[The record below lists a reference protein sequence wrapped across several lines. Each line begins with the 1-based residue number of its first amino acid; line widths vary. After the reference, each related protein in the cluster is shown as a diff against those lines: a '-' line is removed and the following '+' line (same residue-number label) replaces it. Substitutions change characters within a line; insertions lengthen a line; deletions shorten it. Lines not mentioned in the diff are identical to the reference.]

1 MSRLFFVVAFALGLA
16 VVAWIG
22 AGFVGSDPLAL
33 AFTGV
38 IALVYCLGFG
48 ELVNFRRSTGQLDQA
63 LDTLPS
69 KTDEVRSWLNDLP
82 GAMQLPIQRRIEG
95 HSAALSGPQLT
106 PYLTSLLVMLGLLGT
121 FAGMIVTLSG
131 AASAL
136 DNSTELS
143 AVRSALAA
151 PIAGLS
157 LAFGTSIAGVAASA
171 MLGLASTLSRRE
183 RVNVSRRLDG
193 DLRSKLRHLS
203 GDYQREQA
211 FQAIESQ
218 ARALQEMASAMERMT
233 ARMEQLGERLE
244 QSLTQNQK
252 AFHKNVEAQYQE
264 LAHSVARSLEAAVQA
279 GTRQTAEQIQPVVRE
294 AMDQL
299 RADAD
304 AQHRN
309 WSSAAGEQLA
319 ELANRFQATTTEAT
333 EHWQQTLA
341 EQQHQQTKWLES
353 QTTGLEQL
361 TATTA
366 EHLLALQTQ
375 EADRTDAISQ
385 RLEALEA
392 AAAKHLRDLGEGLEA
407 PMTRLI
413 ETASETPKAAAEVIR
428 QLQAE
433 MARNSERDNELLEER
448 KQLVSEL
455 DALLANQR
463 EQIDGQRQA
472 VDNLVNGAGDTLS
485 GIGERFN
492 ALIGEQSQQL
502 GQLGEHLTGSSQEV
516 GALSDAFGTAIE
528 QFSRSN
534 EQVIASLADIQKALD
549 NAGTRH
555 DEQLAYYVAQARE
568 VIDLSVSAQ
577 KDVIDAAAA
586 LRKPATEAV

>member
-22 AGFVGSDPLAL
+22 AGFIGSEPLAL
-33 AFTGV
+33 AFTGL

-48 ELVNFRRSTGQLDQA
+48 ELVNFRRSTGQLASA

-69 KTDEVRSWLNDLP
+69 KTGEVGRWLNGLP

-95 HSAALSGPQLT
+95 HSAALPGPQLT
-106 PYLTSLLVMLGLLGT
+106 PYLTGLLVMLGLLGT

-183 RVNVSRRLDG
+183 RLQVSRRLDG
-193 DLRSKLRHLS
+193 ELRSKLRHLS

-218 ARALQEMASAMERMT
+218 ARALPDMASAMERMT

-244 QSLTQNQK
+244 QSLTQNQQ

-264 LAHSVARSLEAAVQA
+264 LAESVARSLETATQA
-279 GTRQTAEQIQPVVRE
+279 STRQTAERIQPVIRE

-299 RADAD
+299 RTDAD
-304 AQHRN
+304 AQHQK
-309 WSSAAGEQLA
+309 WSSATGEQLA
-319 ELANRFQATTTEAT
+319 ELARQFQATTAEAT

-341 EQQHQQTKWLES
+341 EQQQRHGQWLDN
-353 QTTGLEQL
+353 QATGLEQL

-366 EHLLALQTQ
+366 EHLAALQAQ
-375 EADRTDAISQ
+375 EADRTEAISQ
-385 RLEALEA
+385 RLESLEA
-392 AAAKHLRDLGEGLEA
+392 SAARHLRELGEGLEA
-407 PMTRLI
+407 PMNRLI

-428 QLQAE
+428 QLQSE

-463 EQIDGQRQA
+463 QQIDSQRQA
-472 VDNLVNGAGDTLS
+472 VDALVNGAGDTLT

-492 ALIGEQSQQL
+492 ALIEEQSQQL

-516 GALSDAFGTAIE
+516 GALSDAFGTTIE

-549 NAGTRH
+549 QAGTRH

>member
-1 MSRLFFVVAFALGLA
+1 
-16 VVAWIG
+16 
-22 AGFVGSDPLAL
+22 
-33 AFTGV
+33 
-38 IALVYCLGFG
+38 
-48 ELVNFRRSTGQLDQA
+48 
-63 LDTLPS
+63 
-69 KTDEVRSWLNDLP
+69 
-82 GAMQLPIQRRIEG
+82 
-95 HSAALSGPQLT
+95 
-106 PYLTSLLVMLGLLGT
+106 
-121 FAGMIVTLSG
+121 
-131 AASAL
+131 
-136 DNSTELS
+136 
-143 AVRSALAA
+143 
-151 PIAGLS
+151 
-157 LAFGTSIAGVAASA
+157 
-171 MLGLASTLSRRE
+171 
-183 RVNVSRRLDG
+183 
-193 DLRSKLRHLS
+193 
-203 GDYQREQA
+203 
-211 FQAIESQ
+211 
-218 ARALQEMASAMERMT
+218 
-233 ARMEQLGERLE
+233 
-244 QSLTQNQK
+244 
-252 AFHKNVEAQYQE
+252 
-264 LAHSVARSLEAAVQA
+264 EAAVQA

-366 EHLLALQTQ
+366 EHLSALQTQ
-375 EADRTDAISQ
+375 EANRTDAISQ

-392 AAAKHLRDLGEGLEA
+392 TAAKHLRELGEGLEA

-433 MARNSERDNELLEER
+433 MARNSERDNDLLEER

-463 EQIDGQRQA
+463 EQINSQRQA

-549 NAGTRH
+549 KAGTRH

>member
-1 MSRLFFVVAFALGLA
+1 MSRLFFVIAFALGLA

-22 AGFVGSDPLAL
+22 AGFIGSEPLAL
-33 AFTGV
+33 AFTGL

-48 ELVNFRRSTGQLDQA
+48 ELVNFRRSTGQLASA

-69 KTDEVRSWLNDLP
+69 KTGEVSGWLNGLP
-82 GAMQLPIQRRIEG
+82 GAMQLPVQRRIEG
-95 HSAALSGPQLT
+95 HTAPLPGPQLT
-106 PYLTSLLVMLGLLGT
+106 PYLTGLLVMLGLLGT

-183 RVNVSRRLDG
+183 RLQVSRRLDG
-193 DLRSKLRHLS
+193 DLRNKLRHLS

-218 ARALQEMASAMERMT
+218 ARALPDMASAMERMT

-244 QSLTQNQK
+244 QSLTQNQQT
-252 AFHKNVEAQYQE
+252 FHQNVEAQYQA
-264 LAHSVARSLEAAVQA
+264 LADSVARSLKTATEASS
-279 GTRQTAEQIQPVVRE
+279 RQTAEQIQPVVRE

-309 WSSAAGEQLA
+309 WASVAGE
-319 ELANRFQATTTEAT
+319 
-333 EHWQQTLA
+333 
-341 EQQHQQTKWLES
+341 WLER
-353 QTTGLEQL
+353 QGAGFEQL
-361 TATTA
+361 TTSTA
-366 EHLLALQTQ
+366 EKL
-375 EADRTDAISQ
+375 S
-385 RLEALEA
+385 ALE
-392 AAAKHLRDLGEGLEA
+392 G
-407 PMTRLI
+407 
-413 ETASETPKAAAEVIR
+413 
-428 QLQAE
+428 Q

-455 DALLANQR
+455 DALLANHR
-463 EQIDGQRQA
+463 EQIDSQRQA
-472 VDNLVNGAGDTLS
+472 VDALVNGAGDTLT
-485 GIGERFN
+485 GIGERFS
-492 ALIGEQSQQL
+492 ALIEEQSQQL

-528 QFSRSN
+528 QFSQSN